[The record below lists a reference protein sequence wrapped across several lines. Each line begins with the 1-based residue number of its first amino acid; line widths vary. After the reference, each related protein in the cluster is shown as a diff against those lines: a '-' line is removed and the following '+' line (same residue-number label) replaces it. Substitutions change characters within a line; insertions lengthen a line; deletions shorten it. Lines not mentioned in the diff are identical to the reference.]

1 MVDMNKLQELVTNGV
16 GSKVA
21 SKAPKMPR
29 EVTAATTAVKRGMGE
44 IQKVSDNVFICV
56 GGIAGTAVR
65 AGLIDVAGVECMPR
79 VKWGTTPSSKFIG
92 QDFPSAKDSYLK
104 LTAMMKKH
112 AEDNKQDY
120 VSMVTGMSLL
130 APLKVGADRTD
141 APMVAYMFADYGPH
155 GDSRDFSTSK
165 GNPVPR
171 PRFHR
176 NVFDSC
182 FKGLATQVKG
192 QPKYQQLG
200 RPARVGIPRLYGA
213 IGGVPFMQLVEL
225 VTTAAEAHPEI
236 EFYLFASKKPDDALI
251 CPTDIHRQPK
261 KRRTGGKPRGKPQHN
276 RSNRKCPEGE
286 RGVKGTHGV
295 PNGQ

>member
-21 SKAPKMPR
+21 VKAPKLPR
-29 EVTAATTAVKRGMGE
+29 EVTAATSAVKRGMGE
-44 IQKVSDNVFICV
+44 IQKVADNVFICV

-104 LTAMMKKH
+104 LTALMKKH
-112 AEDNKQDY
+112 AEDQKQDY

-182 FKGLATQVKG
+182 FRALANQVKT

-213 IGGVPFMQLVEL
+213 IGGVQFMQLVEL
-225 VTTAAEAHPEI
+225 VTSAAEAYPEI

-261 KRRTGGKPRGKPQHN
+261 KRRTGGKPNNRRARPVARGAV
-276 RSNRKCPEGE
+276 
-286 RGVKGTHGV
+286 GVSDGK
-295 PNGQ
+295 

>member
-21 SKAPKMPR
+21 VKAPKMPR

-104 LTAMMKKH
+104 LTALMKKH
-112 AEDNKQDY
+112 AEDQKQDY

-141 APMVAYMFADYGPH
+141 APIVAYMFADYGPH

-182 FKGLATQVKG
+182 FRALANQVKT

-213 IGGVPFMQLVEL
+213 IGGVQFMQLVEL
-225 VTTAAEAHPEI
+225 VTSAAEAYPEI

-261 KRRTGGKPRGKPQHN
+261 KRRTGGKPNNRRQH
-276 RSNRKCPEGE
+276 RDPSGA
-286 RGVKGTHGV
+286 RGVRGTHGV
-295 PNGQ
+295 PDGK

>member
-21 SKAPKMPR
+21 VKAPKMPR

-104 LTAMMKKH
+104 LTALMKKH
-112 AEDNKQDY
+112 AEEKKQDY

-182 FKGLATQVKG
+182 FRALANQVKT

-213 IGGVPFMQLVEL
+213 IGGVQFMQLVEL
-225 VTTAAEAHPEI
+225 VTSAAEAYPEI

-261 KRRTGGKPRGKPQHN
+261 KRRTGGKPNNRRARPVARGAV
-276 RSNRKCPEGE
+276 
-286 RGVKGTHGV
+286 GVSDGK
-295 PNGQ
+295 

>member
-1 MVDMNKLQELVTNGV
+1 MVDMNKLQDLVTNGV

-29 EVTAATTAVKRGMGE
+29 EVTAATSAVKRGMGE

-92 QDFPSAKDSYLK
+92 QDFPSARDSYLK
-104 LTAMMKKH
+104 LTALMKRH
-112 AEDNKQDY
+112 AEESAQDY
-120 VSMVTGMSLL
+120 VTMTAGMSLM
-130 APLKVGADRTD
+130 APLKVGADRAD
-141 APMVAYMFADYGPH
+141 QPMVAYMFADYGPH
-155 GDSRDFSTSK
+155 GDSRDFSTSR

-182 FKGLATQVKG
+182 FRALGNQVKST
-192 QPKYQQLG
+192 PKFQTLG

-225 VTTAAEAHPEI
+225 VTAGAEAYPDI
-236 EFYLFASKKPDDALI
+236 EFYIFASKKPDDALI
-251 CPTDIHRQPK
+251 CPTDINRHPKNPK
-261 KRRTGGKPRGKPQHN
+261 KKSGKPRNN
-276 RSNRKCPEGE
+276 RRPHRDPAGE
-286 RGVKGTHGV
+286 RGVRGTHGA
-295 PNGQ
+295 PDGK

>member
-21 SKAPKMPR
+21 IKAPKMPR
-29 EVTAATTAVKRGMGE
+29 EVTAASSAVKRGMGE
-44 IQKVSDNVFICV
+44 IQKVADNVFVCV

-79 VKWGTTPSSKFIG
+79 VKWGITPSSKFIG

-104 LTAMMKKH
+104 LTALMKRH
-112 AEDNKQDY
+112 AEEHKQDY
-120 VSMVTGMSLL
+120 VSMTAGMSLM
-130 APLKVGADRTD
+130 APLKVGADRAD
-141 APMVAYMFADYGPH
+141 QPMVAYMFADYGPH
-155 GDSRDFSTSK
+155 GDSRDFTTSR

-182 FKGLATQVKG
+182 FRALCSQVKS
-192 QPKYQQLG
+192 QPKFQQLD

-225 VTTAAEAHPEI
+225 VTAAAEAYPEI

-251 CPTDIHRQPK
+251 CPTDIHRQPFGAK
-261 KRRTGGKPRGKPQHN
+261 KRGKPNN
-276 RSNRKCPEGE
+276 RPRRPSPAGVRGE
-286 RGVKGTHGV
+286 SGTHGAS
-295 PNGQ
+295 NGQ